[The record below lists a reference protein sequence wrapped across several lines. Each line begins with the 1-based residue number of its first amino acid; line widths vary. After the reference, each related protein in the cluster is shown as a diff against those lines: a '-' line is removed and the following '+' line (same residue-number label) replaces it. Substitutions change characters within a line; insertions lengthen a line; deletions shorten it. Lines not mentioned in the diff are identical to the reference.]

1 MNDSDDEMRFFSIYN
16 SFVGLNQVWIFLSR
30 KRTKSLHHAKLFSGE
45 DWTTV
50 LYGAMEAGSTNKSAV
65 IHALFLVGW
74 FLSSNCKCK
83 TSSTSK
89 HKADNGIMM

>member
-1 MNDSDDEMRFFSIYN
+1 MTAMMKCG
-16 SFVGLNQVWIFLSR
+16 SFPSTTRLLVLIRYGYLFSR
-30 KRTKSLHHAKLFSGE
+30 KRTKILHHAKLFSGE

-74 FLSSNCKCK
+74 FLSSNCKYK

-89 HKADNGIMM
+89 HKADNGIVM